1 MTMRL
6 VLAAVLGLGAGQAV
20 AGCLPEGQLAT
31 AVHFAGGAVLNKIS
45 VKDGVLDY
53 TAMAE
58 GKESRVRAA
67 RGLYPLQQSTGAN
80 AMSMDWGAQPL
91 LPVEVLPV
99 GEEVTVEAVVD
110 GKQSDVFRATYLS
123 HGEETVMV
131 GECPYR
137 TIRLTRTFYRKDVAF
152 VKGDLWLDPVRLI
165 VLRTELDLLNKDGS
179 VLRHQ
184 STQAESL
191 E

>member
-1 MTMRL
+1 MRL
-6 VLAAVLGLGAGQAV
+6 VLAAIVGLAAGHAT
-20 AGCLPEGQLAT
+20 AACLPEGQLAKV
-31 AVHFAGGAVLNKIS
+31 VHFVGGAVLNQIS

-53 TAMAE
+53 TAVAE

-99 GEEVTVEAVVD
+99 GEEVSVEAIID
-110 GKQSDVFRATYLS
+110 GKQSDVLRAAYLS

-131 GECPYR
+131 GECAYR
-137 TIRLTRTFYRKDVAF
+137 TIHLTRTFYRKDVAF

-165 VLRTELDLLNKDGS
+165 ALRTELDLLNKDGS